1 MNTLHSISNES
12 FNSNEKILFN
22 ALKPFM
28 VVKKLK
34 KQQTLMMEGDVCN
47 KIYFVKSGVIKQYY
61 IVDGKEFIQ
70 NFFFENDVATVYN
83 SFLTQEPS
91 DSYME
96 AVEDTELLV
105 LSYQSFRT
113 IASAKPELNAHVTIS
128 MSKMN
133 SRRVNLL
140 LMTDGTLR
148 YQKFLEYEHNITQRV
163 PQYMI
168 ASYLGMSP
176 ETLSRIRKRM
186 ALRKAA

>member
-1 MNTLHSISNES
+1 MNTFHSISRETIHTNEH
-12 FNSNEKILFN
+12 ILFN

-34 KQQTLMMEGDVCN
+34 KQQTFMMEGDICT

-61 IVDGKEFIQ
+61 ISDGKEFIQ

-91 DSYME
+91 DSCME
-96 AVEDTELLV
+96 AIEDTELLV

-113 IASAKPELNAHVTIS
+113 IAKAKPELNAHVTIS

-133 SRRVNLL
+133 SKRVNLL

-148 YQKFLEYEHNITQRV
+148 YKKFLEYEHNITQRV

>member
-1 MNTLHSISNES
+1 MHTFRSISNQAKS
-12 FNSNEKILFN
+12 LNNSVLFN
-22 ALKPFM
+22 ALKQFM
-28 VVKKLK
+28 VVRKLK

-61 IVDGKEFIQ
+61 IADGKEFIQ
-70 NFFFENDVATVYN
+70 NFFFEEDVATVYN

-91 DSYME
+91 DSYLE

-105 LSYQSFRT
+105 LSYQSFKT
-113 IASAKPELNAHVTIS
+113 IAAAKPELNAHVTIS
-128 MSKMN
+128 MSTMN
-133 SRRVNLL
+133 SKRVNLL
-140 LMTDGTLR
+140 LMSDGTLR
-148 YQKFLEYEHNITQRV
+148 YKKFLESEHNITQRV

>member
-1 MNTLHSISNES
+1 MNNIHSISNHNKNNAAS
-12 FNSNEKILFN
+12 ILIN
-22 ALKPFM
+22 AIKPFM
-28 VVKKLK
+28 MVKKLK
-34 KQQTLMMEGDVCN
+34 KQETLMFEGDVCN

-61 IVDGKEFIQ
+61 LVDGKEFIQ
-70 NFFFENDVATVYN
+70 NFFYDGDVATVYN

-91 DSYME
+91 DSNLE

-105 LSYQSFRT
+105 LSYHSFKS
-113 IASAKPELNAHVTIS
+113 IAAAKPELNAHVTIS

-133 SRRVNLL
+133 TKRVNLL
-140 LMTDGTLR
+140 LMSDGLLR
-148 YQKFLEYEHNITQRV
+148 YKKFLSSEHEITQRV

-176 ETLSRIRKRM
+176 ETLSRIRKKM

>member
-1 MNTLHSISNES
+1 MNNIHSISNHNKNNAAS
-12 FNSNEKILFN
+12 ILIN
-22 ALKPFM
+22 AIKPFM
-28 VVKKLK
+28 MVKKLK
-34 KQQTLMMEGDVCN
+34 KQETLMFEGDVCN

-61 IVDGKEFIQ
+61 LVDGKEFIQ
-70 NFFFENDVATVYN
+70 NFFYDGDVATVYN

-91 DSYME
+91 DSNLE

-105 LSYQSFRT
+105 MSYHSFKS
-113 IASAKPELNAHVTIS
+113 IAAAKPELNAHVTIS

-133 SRRVNLL
+133 TKRVNLL
-140 LMTDGTLR
+140 LMSDGLLR
-148 YQKFLEYEHNITQRV
+148 YKKFLASEHEITQRV

-176 ETLSRIRKRM
+176 ETLSRIRKKM